1 MSEVKMSLKD
11 EYEVIEFTVKMTDED
26 NPYDSDIEQLY
37 HIFKRFLGAAG
48 YCNENIKNICYV
60 TKEEDVEIKAK
71 AGFSVRDY

>member
-11 EYEVIEFTVKMTDED
+11 ECEVTEFTVKMTDED

-37 HIFKRFLGAAG
+37 YIFKRFLGAAG
-48 YCNENIKNICYV
+48 YCNESIKNICYV
-60 TKEEDVEIKAK
+60 TKEEDEQIKAK